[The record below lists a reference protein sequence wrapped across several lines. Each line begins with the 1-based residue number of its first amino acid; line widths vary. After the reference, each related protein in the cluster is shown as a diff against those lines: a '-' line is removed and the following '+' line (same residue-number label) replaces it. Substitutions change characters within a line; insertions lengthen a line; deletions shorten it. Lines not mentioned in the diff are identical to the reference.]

1 MSSHAHSSTPSSS
14 GLLRLA
20 WCTLWVVVVL
30 SLTACA
36 QRFVVAPDSPS
47 LILQGRGSVLLGHW
61 DGKQFVQTG
70 WVDAESLAGQTVVR
84 YDWTEKP

>member
-1 MSSHAHSSTPSSS
+1 MSLHALYLIRLFD
-14 GLLRLA
+14 GLRRLA
-20 WCTLWVVVVL
+20 WCTSLVVVAL
-30 SLTACA
+30 LLTACA

-70 WVDAESLAGQTVVR
+70 WVDAESLAGQTVVK
-84 YDWTEKP
+84 YDWTKEP

>member
-14 GLLRLA
+14 GLPRLA
-20 WCTLWVVVVL
+20 WCTSWVVVVL
-30 SLTACA
+30 LLTACA

-61 DGKQFVQTG
+61 DGAKFVQTG
-70 WVDAESLAGQTVVR
+70 WVDAESLAGQTVVK

>member
-1 MSSHAHSSTPSSS
+1 MSLHAHSSTPSSS
-14 GLLRLA
+14 GLRPLA
-20 WCTLWVVVVL
+20 WCTSLVVAVL

-70 WVDAESLAGQTVVR
+70 WVDAESLAGQTVVK
-84 YDWTEKP
+84 YDWTENP

>member
-1 MSSHAHSSTPSSS
+1 MISHAHSSIRLLS
-14 GLLRLA
+14 GLRLLA
-20 WCTLWVVVVL
+20 WCTLLAGAVL

-61 DGKQFVQTG
+61 DGAKFVQTG

>member
-1 MSSHAHSSTPSSS
+1 MSLHGHSSTASSS
-14 GLLRLA
+14 GLPRLA
-20 WCTLWVVVVL
+20 WCTLLGVVAL
-30 SLTACA
+30 LLTACA

-61 DGKQFVQTG
+61 DGEKFVETG

>member
-1 MSSHAHSSTPSSS
+1 MSSHAHSSTASS
-14 GLLRLA
+14 GGLPRLA
-20 WCTLWVVVVL
+20 WCTSWVVVAL
-30 SLTACA
+30 LQTACA

-61 DGKQFVQTG
+61 DGEKFVQTG
-70 WVDAESLAGQTVVR
+70 WVDAESLAGQTVVK

>member
-1 MSSHAHSSTPSSS
+1 MSSHAHSSTASSS
-14 GLLRLA
+14 GLPRLA
-20 WCTLWVVVVL
+20 WCTSLAVVVL
-30 SLTACA
+30 LLTACA

-61 DGKQFVQTG
+61 DGTQFVQTG
-70 WVDAESLAGQTVVR
+70 WVDAESLAGQTVVK

>member
-1 MSSHAHSSTPSSS
+1 MSSHAHSSTASSS
-14 GLLRLA
+14 GLPRLA
-20 WCTLWVVVVL
+20 WCTLLVGAVL

-61 DGKQFVQTG
+61 DGEKFVQTG
-70 WVDAESLAGQTVVR
+70 WVDAESLAGQTVVK

>member
-1 MSSHAHSSTPSSS
+1 MSLHAHSLIRLLS
-14 GLLRLA
+14 GLRRLA
-20 WCTLWVVVVL
+20 WCTLL
-30 SLTACA
+30 AAAAFSLTACV

-47 LILQGRGSVLLGHW
+47 LILEGRGSVLLGHW
-61 DGKQFVQTG
+61 DGAKFVQTG

>member
-1 MSSHAHSSTPSSS
+1 MSLHARYSIPSSS
-14 GLLRLA
+14 GLPRLA
-20 WCTLWVVVVL
+20 WCTLLGGVALW
-30 SLTACA
+30 LTACA

-70 WVDAESLAGQTVVR
+70 WVDAESLAGQTVVK

>member
-1 MSSHAHSSTPSSS
+1 MNSHAHSLIRSFD
-14 GLLRLA
+14 GLRRLA
-20 WCTLWVVVVL
+20 WCTSLAVVVL
-30 SLTACA
+30 WLTACA

-70 WVDAESLAGQTVVR
+70 WVDAESLAGQTVVH

>member
-1 MSSHAHSSTPSSS
+1 MSSHAHSSTRSLS
-14 GLLRLA
+14 GLPRLA
-20 WCTLWVVVVL
+20 WCTSWVVVVL

-61 DGKQFVQTG
+61 DGEKFVQTG
-70 WVDAESLAGQTVVR
+70 WVDAESLAGQTVVK

>member
-1 MSSHAHSSTPSSS
+1 MSSHARSSIRLLS
-14 GLLRLA
+14 GLRLLA
-20 WCTLWVVVVL
+20 WCTLLAGGVL
-30 SLTACA
+30 LLTGCA
-36 QRFVVAPDSPS
+36 QRFVVVPDSPS

-61 DGKQFVQTG
+61 DGAKFVQTG

>member
-1 MSSHAHSSTPSSS
+1 MSLHAHSSTPLPS

-20 WCTLWVVVVL
+20 WCTLLVGVAL
-30 SLTACA
+30 LPTACV

-47 LILQGRGSVLLGHW
+47 LILEGRGSVLLGHW
-61 DGKQFVQTG
+61 DGEKFVQTG

>member
-1 MSSHAHSSTPSSS
+1 MSSHAHSSTPSSG

-20 WCTLWVVVVL
+20 WCTLLVVVAL
-30 SLTACA
+30 LLTACA

-47 LILQGRGSVLLGHW
+47 LILQGRGSVLLAHW
-61 DGKQFVQTG
+61 DGAKFVQTG

>member
-1 MSSHAHSSTPSSS
+1 
-14 GLLRLA
+14 
-20 WCTLWVVVVL
+20 VVVVL

-61 DGKQFVQTG
+61 DGEKFVQTG

-84 YDWTEKP
+84 YDWTLKP

>member
-1 MSSHAHSSTPSSS
+1 MSLHAHSSTPSLG

-20 WCTLWVVVVL
+20 WCTSLVVAVL
-30 SLTACA
+30 SLSACA

-61 DGKQFVQTG
+61 DGAKFVQTG
-70 WVDAESLAGQTVVR
+70 WVDAESLAGQTVVK

>member
-20 WCTLWVVVVL
+20 WCTLLVVVAL
-30 SLTACA
+30 SPTACA

-84 YDWTEKP
+84 YDWTENP